1 MPSYLHIPGLTANH
15 AFGELN
21 ERSGFRRVTGT
32 AQHPIEF
39 GVVIT
44 LILPVALHYAFQAK
58 KGNRVWP
65 WSAATAI
72 CFAVPLTVAR
82 STILGL
88 VTVVALLL
96 LTWTWRQRRNA
107 LLLLPV
113 GIVIVKTTTPHLLGS
128 ILHLFTRASDDPSV
142 QNRLGDYT
150 AAGNYIAH
158 SPIFGRGFFT
168 FLPQIYRTFDNQY
181 LGILV
186 EAGVVGFVALVL
198 LLVGSCVTAFRIRM
212 RARDEETRSLAYALM
227 VSVAVAV
234 VTFATFDAV
243 AFPMCMGVTFVIIG
257 SIGCLWRLTSQ
268 PEVAAPAAGRV
279 PVAGRGALR
288 VLAAA
293 LTLAAVAGAFQF
305 VTADRTKF
313 QAIGTVSLSSASSPV
328 HNPYQRAP
336 FLGDLPLVLRTA
348 ITGPASRAGFA
359 AAGDAGYEVN
369 IGTASVAPYTDQAG
383 TGNLMRVSS
392 VADSADLAAH
402 TAQAVIDGMVSQLAA
417 WQDAAGVPRPAD
429 IRISETTTP
438 TAVPISGR
446 KVRAEAMLIAL
457 ALLLWY
463 LLDRALVR
471 GRTSPYRRPATPD
484 RTEQRQPVAAR

>member
-1 MPSYLHIPGLTANH
+1 MIRDRPSTLLNGARPPWPGVAAGADAGQKDLLALLIALLVCLIGIPSALIVAALGAAGTPAGVLGDVLLFVVLGSWLASSRTAGRTSPTTWLVLAFSVALSISYLAGMLRPITADETNSADRGLLVLGSWVGAVLAITFGISTRDRLDLFLRTLTYLGAGLALLGALQFFAGIDIASYVHIPGLTANH
-15 AFGELN
+15 AFGELT

-58 KGNRVWP
+58 KGNRLWP
-65 WSAATAI
+65 WSAASAI

-88 VTVVALLL
+88 VTVLALLV

-150 AAGNYIAH
+150 AAGNYISH

-186 EAGVVGFVALVL
+186 EAGLVGFLALVL
-198 LLVGSCVTAFRIRM
+198 LLVGSCGTAFRIRM
-212 RARDEETRSLAYALM
+212 QARDEQTRSLAYALM
-227 VSVAVAV
+227 VSVAVAA

-257 SIGCLWRLTSQ
+257 SIGCLWRLMSQ
-268 PEVAAPAAGRV
+268 PKVAREVGR
-279 PVAGRGALR
+279 
-288 VLAAA
+288 
-293 LTLAAVAGAFQF
+293 
-305 VTADRTKF
+305 
-313 QAIGTVSLSSASSPV
+313 
-328 HNPYQRAP
+328 
-336 FLGDLPLVLRTA
+336 
-348 ITGPASRAGFA
+348 
-359 AAGDAGYEVN
+359 
-369 IGTASVAPYTDQAG
+369 
-383 TGNLMRVSS
+383 
-392 VADSADLAAH
+392 
-402 TAQAVIDGMVSQLAA
+402 
-417 WQDAAGVPRPAD
+417 
-429 IRISETTTP
+429 
-438 TAVPISGR
+438 
-446 KVRAEAMLIAL
+446 
-457 ALLLWY
+457 
-463 LLDRALVR
+463 
-471 GRTSPYRRPATPD
+471 
-484 RTEQRQPVAAR
+484 